1 MDTKTERPMMAVEL
15 YAGPL
20 DGHLCHVSLEPG
32 CLGMWLFEVKGVDEV
47 TRHAYELM
55 PRSTPKGRW
64 VLRWNCC
71 MSRQRRGGVA

>member
-1 MDTKTERPMMAVEL
+1 
-15 YAGPL
+15 
-20 DGHLCHVSLEPG
+20 
-32 CLGMWLFEVKGVDEV
+32 MWLFEVKGVDEV

-71 MSRQRRGGVA
+71 VSRQRRGGVA